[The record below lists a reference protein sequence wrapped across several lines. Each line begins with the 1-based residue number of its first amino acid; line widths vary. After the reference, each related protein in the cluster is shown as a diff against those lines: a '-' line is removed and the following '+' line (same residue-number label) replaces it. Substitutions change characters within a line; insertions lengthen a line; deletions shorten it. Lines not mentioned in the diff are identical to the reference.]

1 MSGEPSRETRE
12 LRVDSA
18 AVGMRLDAYLAD
30 QLPRYSR
37 VQLQRAIH
45 QSQVTVDGRTVKA
58 SHRLTAGEQVLVQ
71 APEVP
76 RCGIRAEP
84 IPLDV
89 LYEDDAL
96 IVIDKPPAM
105 VVHPSRGHW
114 QGTLVAGL
122 AHRFAELSQVGG
134 TTRPGIVHR
143 LDRDTSGVIVVAK
156 DDRTHLMLA
165 AQFERRTV
173 QKEYLA
179 IVSGSPELD
188 RDQIDQPIGAHP
200 YQRER
205 KAIRRLHATSREAQT
220 FYEVE
225 QRFRGFARVRVLP
238 KTGRTHQIRLHLA
251 HIGCPVL
258 CDRLYGGRTRITRGE
273 ILQGREDAHVLLAR
287 QALHAQRLK
296 LVHPTT
302 GQPIEFVA
310 PLPPDMQEVLRL
322 LHAHRALPA

>member
-1 MSGEPSRETRE
+1 MSGEPVREAPVE
-12 LRVDSA
+12 LRVDAA
-18 AVGMRLDAYLAD
+18 AVGMRLDAYLAAK
-30 QLPRYSR
+30 LTRYTR

-45 QSQVTVDGRTVKA
+45 QSQVTVDGRAVKA
-58 SHRLTAGEQVLVQ
+58 AYRLNVGECVSVT

-89 LYEDDAL
+89 LYEDHAL
-96 IVIDKPPAM
+96 IVVDKPPGM

-122 AHRFAELSQVGG
+122 AHRFAQLSQVGG
-134 TTRPGIVHR
+134 VSRPGIVHR

-156 DDRTHLMLA
+156 DDRTHLELA

-173 QKEYLA
+173 EKEYVA
-179 IVSGSPELD
+179 IVSGCPDHD
-188 RDQIDQPIGAHP
+188 RDRIDQPIGAHP

-205 KAIRRLHATSREAQT
+205 KAIRSRHSSSREAQT
-220 FYEVE
+220 YYEVE
-225 QRFRGFARVRVLP
+225 RRFRGFAQLRVLP

-258 CDRLYGGRTRITRGE
+258 CDRLYGGRARITQGE
-273 ILQGREDAHVLLAR
+273 ITQGREDDRVLLAR
-287 QALHAQRLK
+287 QALHARRLK
-296 LVHPTT
+296 LIHPTS
-302 GQPIEFVA
+302 GQPIEFVS
-310 PLPPDMQEVLRL
+310 PLPSDIQEVLRL
-322 LHAHRALPA
+322 LVDHRS